1 MATKF
6 TEAQIIEGLKN
17 NDNRVCRYLFDNH
30 YTPLL
35 YFAEKIIADREEAE
49 DVIMQVFNKFWS
61 LRENFNST
69 LNIKAFLY
77 ITAKNDCFNFLKYRQ
92 RQKEVKKE
100 LASQL
105 PDPDQAAETERL
117 IIEVDFLNRVYLEVQ
132 NLPDKCKQVFLLTYF
147 DGLKANEIA
156 EKLNISV
163 STVTTQR
170 SRALK
175 YLKHVLSGENYVLLC
190 FIIGEIY
197 H

>member
-1 MATKF
+1 MIKKF

-17 NDNRVCRYLFDNH
+17 NDSRVCRYIFDNH

-35 YFAEKIIADREEAE
+35 YFAESLIANREEAE
-49 DVIMQVFNKFWS
+49 DIIIQVFNKFWNQ
-61 LRENFNST
+61 RENFNTT

-77 ITAKNDCFNFLKYRQ
+77 ITTKNECFNFLKYTQ
-92 RQKEVKKE
+92 RQKEGKKE
-100 LASQL
+100 FASQL
-105 PDPDQAAETERL
+105 PAPDQAETERL
-117 IIEVDFLNRVYLEVQ
+117 IIESDFLNRVYLEVQ
-132 NLPDKCKQVFLLTYF
+132 NLPDKCKQIFLLTYF
-147 DGLKANEIA
+147 HGLKANEIA

-175 YLKHVLSGENYVLLC
+175 YLKNVLSGENYLLFC
-190 FIIGEIY
+190 LILEEIY